1 MQQEACAP
9 FGAPPGSIVRSID
22 RSVAMPR
29 PRLVAAIDRRA
40 IDIALADTLDRRQD
54 ACSLVNRRYAWRGY
68 GANHTLP
75 SHGASA
81 TFTASDDGTVLG
93 TVTLVADSA
102 MGLAADT
109 LFADQL
115 NGFRDVQGRKIC
127 ELSRLAFDVGLP
139 SKPLLAALFHIVFIY
154 GYHRHRCTD
163 LFIEVNPRHRR
174 FYEAMLG
181 FTPLGTPRQ
190 NASVGAPSQLMW
202 LEISSIR
209 RRIDMA
215 TLDASGTAPRSL
227 YALFFSRDDALEL
240 ADDLTSE
247 ETDDRARS
255 GTARVKVFIPEI

>member
-1 MQQEACAP
+1 M
-9 FGAPPGSIVRSID
+9 
-22 RSVAMPR
+22 
-29 PRLVAAIDRRA
+29 
-40 IDIALADTLDRRQD
+40 
-54 ACSLVNRRYAWRGY
+54 
-68 GANHTLP
+68 
-75 SHGASA
+75 
-81 TFTASDDGTVLG
+81 LG